1 VRTGARAAQES
12 HQENRMKRFHVHV
25 AVDDLAGSQAFYT
38 RLFGAEPAVVK
49 HDYAKWMIE
58 DPRINFAIS
67 TGRDRGGIEHL
78 GLQADSAEELA
89 EIRERLVSA
98 GSVVADEPGAN
109 CCYAHSDKHWTV
121 DPQGIAWESFHT
133 LGDVAHYGDDHGPA
147 AQKAESACGTG
158 SGCCAH

>member
-1 VRTGARAAQES
+1 
-12 HQENRMKRFHVHV
+12 MKRFHVHV
-25 AVDDLAGSQAFYT
+25 SVQDLAASKAFYS
-38 RLFGAEPAVVK
+38 RLFAAEPAVVK

-67 TGRDRGGIEHL
+67 TGRDRSGIEHL

-89 EIRERLVSA
+89 EIRGRLVAA
-98 GSVVADEPGAN
+98 GAAIDDEAGAN

-133 LGDVAHYGDDHGPA
+133 LGAAVHYGEDHGPSRTV
-147 AQKAESACGTG
+147 ETACGT
-158 SGCCAH
+158 SGCCAG

>member
-1 VRTGARAAQES
+1 
-12 HQENRMKRFHVHV
+12 MKRFHVHV
-25 AVDDLAGSQAFYT
+25 AVDDLAGSRAFYT
-38 RLFGAEPAVVK
+38 RLFGAEPAVVR

-67 TGRDRGGIEHL
+67 TGRNRGGIEHL

-98 GSVVADEPGAN
+98 GNAVADEPGAN

-133 LGDVAHYGDDHGPA
+133 LDAIPVYGADTRSV
-147 AQKAESACGTG
+147 QKLEKSAC
-158 SGCCAH
+158 CAPSADEIVQRPVSVHR

>member
-1 VRTGARAAQES
+1 
-12 HQENRMKRFHVHV
+12 MKRFHVHV
-25 AVDDLAGSQAFYT
+25 AVDDFAGSKAFYS

-49 HDYAKWMIE
+49 HDYANWMIE

-67 TGRDRGGIEHL
+67 TGRDRTGVEHL

-89 EIRERLVSA
+89 EIRERLVAA
-98 GSVVADEPGAN
+98 GGALDDEPGAN

-133 LGDVAHYGDDHGPA
+133 LGAALRYGDNHGPA
-147 AQKAESACGTG
+147 RKTESACGDN
-158 SGCCAH
+158 GCCAG